1 MLTKA
6 PEILRNLTPKA
17 DDQHLI
23 LILLSIKI
31 SNIIKLC
38 DYSGLALQ
46 ATNDLRRMR
55 AARYWYGNTYRSHG

>member
-17 DDQHLI
+17 DDQRLI
-23 LILLSIKI
+23 LTSLSIKV
-31 SNIIKLC
+31 SNMIKLW

-46 ATNDLRRMR
+46 ATSDLRRTR
-55 AARYWYGNTYRSHG
+55 AARYWYIYTYRSHG